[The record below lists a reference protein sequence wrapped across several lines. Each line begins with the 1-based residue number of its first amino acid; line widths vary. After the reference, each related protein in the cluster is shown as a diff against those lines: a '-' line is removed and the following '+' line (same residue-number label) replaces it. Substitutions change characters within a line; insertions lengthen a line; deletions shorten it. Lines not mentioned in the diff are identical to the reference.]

1 MNIELPEFMFFVK
14 LVTKNLGLHLT
25 VIKILIK

>member
-14 LVTKNLGLHLT
+14 LVIKNLGLHLT
-25 VIKILIK
+25 VVKILIK

>member
-1 MNIELPEFMFFVK
+1 MELPEFMFFVK

-25 VIKILIK
+25 VVKMLIK